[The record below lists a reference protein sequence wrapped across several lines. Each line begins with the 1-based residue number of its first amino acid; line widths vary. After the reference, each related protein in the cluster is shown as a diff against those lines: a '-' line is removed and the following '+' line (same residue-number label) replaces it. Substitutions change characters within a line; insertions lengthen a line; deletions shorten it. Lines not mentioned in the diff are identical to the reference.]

1 MRIVLFSFYF
11 SPDLCAGSFRC
22 TALVEQLKALDVD
35 VDVITTMPN
44 RYASFAAQAPAFEEQ
59 GRVRIH
65 RIALP
70 SHKSGMAD
78 QIKAFKAYYQAAFR
92 LIDGRQYDV
101 VVGTSSRLFTAFLAS
116 RVARARKLPLYL
128 DIRDIFVDT
137 IKDVLPKKIS
147 RVSKPVFELIE
158 KYTFRRAGRINLVSA
173 GFAEYF
179 QTRYSQCDYRYF
191 TNGIDQEFLDAAP
204 TNQGLPQAATPR
216 ESGRPIRVLYAGNIG
231 EGQGLHTIVPQLSA
245 ALGPSVLFR
254 VIGDGGRLA
263 QLQQAVSGNA
273 AVELLPPMDRS
284 QLIAEY
290 QAADVLFLHL
300 NDYPAFTKVLPSKI
314 FEYAALGKPML
325 AGVSGYA
332 AKFLAEHVNNCGVFH
347 PSDVNGAVNAFST
360 LQLQDTPRH
369 EFIERFDRHVI
380 MQQMAADIVEFA
392 SNGGFR

>member
-44 RYASFAAQAPAFEEQ
+44 RYASFAAQAPAYEEQ

-65 RIALP
+65 RITLP
-70 SHKSGMAD
+70 SHNSGMAD
-78 QIKAFKAYYQAAFR
+78 QIKAFKAYYTQAFQ
-92 LIDGRQYDV
+92 LIAGREYDCV
-101 VVGTSSRLFTAFLAS
+101 VATSSRLFTAFLAS

-147 RVSKPVFELIE
+147 VLSKPVFEWIE
-158 KYTFRRAGRINLVSA
+158 NYTFKRAGRINLVSA
-173 GFAEYF
+173 GFADYFTQRYPQCEYRF
-179 QTRYSQCDYRYF
+179 F
-191 TNGIDQEFLDAAP
+191 TNGIDQEFLDAAACM
-204 TNQGLPQAATPR
+204 QQKSATQHPADR
-216 ESGRPIRVLYAGNIG
+216 VVRVLYAGNIG
-231 EGQGLHTIVPQLSA
+231 EGQGLHTIVPQLSRQ
-245 ALGPSVLFR
+245 LGAKVQFR
-254 VIGDGGRLA
+254 VIGAGGRLP
-263 QLQQAVSGNA
+263 QLQQAIDGLAS
-273 AVELLPPMDRS
+273 VELLPPVDRT

-332 AKFLAEHVNNCGVFH
+332 AKFLAEHVDNCAVFH
-347 PSDVNGAVNAFST
+347 PSDVAGAVRAFSS
-360 LQLQDTPRH
+360 LQLQDAPRH
-369 EFIERFDRHVI
+369 DFVARFDRQVI
-380 MQQMAADIVEFA
+380 MQQMATDIVEFA
-392 SNGGFR
+392 RARGAV